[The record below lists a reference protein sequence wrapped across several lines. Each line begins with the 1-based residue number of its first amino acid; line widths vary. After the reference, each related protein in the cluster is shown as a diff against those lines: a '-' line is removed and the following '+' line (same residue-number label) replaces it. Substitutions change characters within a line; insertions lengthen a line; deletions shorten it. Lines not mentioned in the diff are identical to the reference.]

1 MLFIPLFYRIRSYRI
16 LLKTKSSKRLR
27 NIQRKILNNTLDNN
41 VRSILGGNSG
51 IGKDTALD
59 LARRG
64 ARILLLCRD
73 TNKGEIAA
81 KSIRD
86 QISSEIILQNHG
98 RSCSGFKRFP
108 NIDDGGEMGI
118 TFKPKLQV
126 YCLDLASISSI
137 RECTKTINKKESK
150 IDILINNA
158 GNYT

>member
-1 MLFIPLFYRIRSYRI
+1 MFKKYTTLFLII
-16 LLKTKSSKRLR
+16 
-27 NIQRKILNNTLDNN
+27 LDNKVDDN
-41 VRSILGGNSG
+41 AQYILGGNSG
-51 IGKDTALD
+51 IGKETALD

-86 QISSEIILQNHG
+86 QISSEIILQHHG
-98 RSCSGFKRFP
+98 RRCSGFKSFP

-118 TFKPKLQV
+118 AFKPKLQV

-137 RECTKTINKKESK
+137 RECAKTINKKESK

>member
-1 MLFIPLFYRIRSYRI
+1 MD
-16 LLKTKSSKRLR
+16 
-27 NIQRKILNNTLDNN
+27 NTVDDNAQY
-41 VRSILGGNSG
+41 ILGGNSG
-51 IGKDTALD
+51 IGKETALD

-73 TNKGEIAA
+73 TNKGETAA
-81 KSIRD
+81 KCIRD

-98 RSCSGFKRFP
+98 RRQSGFKSFP

-118 TFKPKLQV
+118 TFKPQLQV

-137 RECTKTINKKESK
+137 RQCAKTINKKESK

-158 GNYT
+158 GKYI